1 MHASLW
7 LLDSEVQ
14 NLFECCLLELL
25 LLLLPVMLLS
35 GAHRSIADRLLI
47 WLLLLL
53 LLPVM
58 LLSRAHRSIADRLL

>member
-14 NLFECCLLELL
+14 NLFERCLLELLLL

-35 GAHRSIADRLLI
+35 GAQRSFTDRLL
-47 WLLLLL
+47 
-53 LLPVM
+53 
-58 LLSRAHRSIADRLL
+58 